1 MKYYDIII
9 VGGGAAG
16 FFTAINSPLNKTKL
30 LLEKQKDMGVKVLL
44 SGGERA
50 NLTNI
55 DIIPERD
62 YFGQNKKAL
71 ISMFKKFNQYDAI
84 SYFSN
89 MGASIVEE
97 DRGRMILE
105 SGDSKELLAIL
116 VKNALKNKTM
126 LKTNSGVIE
135 VKKVL
140 DLFEI
145 KTISGDIFHSEKLVI
160 TTGGKSFPQVGT
172 TGDGYQIAKNF
183 GHTILEP
190 HRGLSGLVTITNLSE
205 ISGIST
211 NLELKIFS
219 KITKKEIYK
228 EFGPLLFT
236 HFGVSGPIIF
246 NGAVAIGEYINSLN
260 LDEFISS
267 LDFSKIPENE
277 KNDFI
282 QRSFI
287 KENIY
292 VTLDFDLENTPK
304 KLKSFFNLDL
314 ENTKI
319 NLSLQDYRS
328 WREAKV
334 TGGGVKID
342 ELTNNLESKLVKNL
356 YFAGEILDIT
366 GKTGGFNLQLSWTS
380 GFIVGQNIYVGK

>member
-9 VGGGAAG
+9 VWWWAAW

-30 LLEKQKDMGVKVLL
+30 LLEKQKDMWVKVLL
-44 SGGERA
+44 SGWERA

-55 DIIPERD
+55 DIVPERD
-62 YFGQNKKAL
+62 YFWQNKKAL

-89 MGASIVEE
+89 MWASIVEE

-105 SGDSKELLAIL
+105 SWDSKELLAIL

-126 LKTNSGVIE
+126 LKTNSWVIE
-135 VKKVL
+135 IKKVW

-145 KTISGDIFHSEKLVI
+145 KTISWDIFHSEKLVI
-160 TTGGKSFPQVGT
+160 TTWWKSFPQVWT
-172 TGDGYQIAKNF
+172 TWDWYQIAKNF
-183 GHTILEP
+183 WHTILEP
-190 HRGLSGLVTITNLSE
+190 HRGLSWLVTITNLSE
-205 ISGIST
+205 ISWIST

-219 KITKKEIYK
+219 KTTKKEIYK
-228 EFGPLLFT
+228 EFWPILFT
-236 HFGVSGPIIF
+236 HFWISGPIIF
-246 NGAVAIGEYINSLN
+246 NWAVAIWEHINSLN

-292 VTLDFDLENTPK
+292 VTLDFDLGNTPK
-304 KLKSFFNLDL
+304 KLKSFFNLSL

-334 TGGGVKID
+334 TWWWIKVD

-356 YFAGEILDIT
+356 YFAWEILDIT
-366 GKTGGFNLQLSWTS
+366 WKTWWFNLQLSWTS
-380 GFIVGQNIYVGK
+380 WFIVWQNIYV